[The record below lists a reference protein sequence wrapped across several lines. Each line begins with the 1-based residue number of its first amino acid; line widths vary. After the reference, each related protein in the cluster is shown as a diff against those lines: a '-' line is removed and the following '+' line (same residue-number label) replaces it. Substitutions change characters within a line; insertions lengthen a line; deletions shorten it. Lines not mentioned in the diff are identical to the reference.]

1 MDALF
6 SVPHLNM
13 HLDSGRAI
21 AMERSSPKTW
31 YHLSM
36 FILFYV
42 VGIAD
47 KISLKWYSMCG
58 CSYMVVFITTI
69 THPIITCHIYQVQLP
84 VSIFL

>member
-6 SVPHLNM
+6 SVPHLNR
-13 HLDSGRAI
+13 HLDSGMAI
-21 AMERSSPKTW
+21 AMERKSPKIW

-42 VGIAD
+42 VEIAD

-69 THPIITCHIYQVQLP
+69 THPIITWYIDQVQLP
-84 VSIFL
+84 VTIFL